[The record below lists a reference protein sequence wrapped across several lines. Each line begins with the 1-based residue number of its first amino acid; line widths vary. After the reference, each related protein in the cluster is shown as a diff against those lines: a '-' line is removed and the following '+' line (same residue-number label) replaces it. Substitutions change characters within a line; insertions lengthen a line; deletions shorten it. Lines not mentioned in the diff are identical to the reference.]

1 MRSIRPLTTH
11 FLFLLILVLTAC
23 QQEPSPP
30 LSPDEA
36 LASFELAPGI
46 KVELVAAEP
55 MVQDP
60 VAITFD
66 EAGRMWVVEMLGFM
80 PDIDGT
86 GEEDPVGRV
95 SVLMDLDE
103 DGQMDS
109 SVVFL
114 DSLVLPRAVAVVE
127 GGALIA
133 ENIPLWYVEDTDGDL
148 KADTKTLIDP
158 EYGGRGLPEHSANG
172 LWRGMDNWYYNA
184 KSKYRYRMVD
194 GEWIQDETE
203 FRGQWGICHDNAG
216 RLHYNYNWSQLHGD
230 LVPPN
235 YLDRNPHHSPTSGI
249 DHGLTLDRRI
259 YPIRSNTAVNRGYV
273 PGTLDEEERLIEFAS
288 ACAPF
293 IYRGHALPD
302 EFQGNA
308 FVCEPTG
315 NLIKR
320 NIVRENGYMLS
331 AQAAY
336 ADFEVLASTDERF
349 RPISL
354 ASGPDGALYVVDMY
368 RGIIQHGP
376 YMTDYLREV
385 TLNRKL
391 DKPIN
396 MGRIWRIVSED
407 QAVPPATTLADASP
421 EVLVEHLAHPNGWHR
436 DMAQRLLVEQK
447 NKSIIPQLEALVRN
461 SDNPLGRLHA
471 LWTLSGLENE
481 DPAVYFEAL
490 KAPDPHVQ
498 ATAIRL
504 LEKLAGQQPDI
515 ISRLSTVLIPDWKE
529 APALVQLQI
538 ALTAKHFEEAAAIDL
553 LKEMALQMSSSP
565 VMRDAILSSLEN
577 REYALLQAIYP
588 ELKTEDPKQAIFL
601 EALATAITN
610 KGIGREIA
618 GLLNLLTK
626 PEQEPQL
633 GWRQSALLAGMAN
646 YSRTDSVK
654 ISLPRQPFIY
664 EAMEAYDKVAQ
675 SRLNT
680 LSQLLSWPGKPEVK
694 EEDANAQP
702 LAEVDRKQFALGR
715 QQYLNVCSGCHGPD
729 GGGIKR
735 FAPPLRE
742 SEWVLGDE
750 KRLSLILLHGM
761 EGPVEVNGK
770 SYNTPDILP
779 VMPSFSTMD
788 NVDLAAIMTYIRREW
803 GHTADPV
810 NAGTVGGIRYRSQG
824 KITPWR
830 VEELMKESSEEVI
843 D

>member
-1 MRSIRPLTTH
+1 MIQPTICSLLFSII
-11 FLFLLILVLTAC
+11 LLC
-23 QQEPSPP
+23 GCKQEPSPP
-30 LSPDEA
+30 LNPEEA
-36 LASFELAPGI
+36 MASFHLAPGLKI
-46 KVELVAAEP
+46 QLVAAEP
-55 MVQDP
+55 LVQDP

-66 EAGRMWVVEMLGFM
+66 EAGRLWVVEMLGFM

-86 GEEDPVGRV
+86 GEEEPVGRI
-95 SVLMDLDE
+95 SVLSDTDGDGRMDE
-103 DGQMDS
+103 S
-109 SVVFL
+109 TVFL
-114 DSLVLPRAVAVVE
+114 DSLVLPRAIAVVE
-127 GGALIA
+127 GGALVA

-148 KADTKTLIDP
+148 KADSKTLIDP

-184 KSKYRYRMVD
+184 KSKYRYRREQ
-194 GEWIQDETE
+194 GEWIRDETE

-235 YLDRNPHHSPTSGI
+235 YLNRNPHHSPTSGI

-293 IYRGHALPD
+293 IYRGHALP
-302 EFQGNA
+302 EAFQGNA

-320 NIVRENGYMLS
+320 NIIRENGFLLS
-331 AQAAY
+331 AESAY
-336 ADFEVLASTDERF
+336 PDFEFLASTDERF

-376 YMTDYLREV
+376 YMTPYLREV
-385 TLNRKL
+385 TLERKL

-396 MGRIWRIVSED
+396 MGRIWRIVSEEK
-407 QAVPPATTLADASP
+407 AVPTVENLANAAP
-421 EVLVEHLAHPNGWHR
+421 EKLVEFLSHPNGWHR
-436 DMAQRLLVEQK
+436 DMAQRLLVERKDQ
-447 NKSIIPQLEALVRN
+447 SALPQLKELVRN
-461 SDNPLGRLHA
+461 GESQLGRLHA
-471 LWTLSGLENE
+471 LWTLAGLENR
-481 DPAVYFEAL
+481 DPEIYFEAL
-490 KAPDPHVQ
+490 NIAEPQLQ
-498 ATAIRL
+498 AAAIRL
-504 LEKLAGQQPDI
+504 LEDLSGQQADI
-515 ISRLSTVLIPDWKE
+515 LARLREALIARWPKA
-529 APALVQLQI
+529 APEVQLQT
-538 ALTAKHFEEAAAIDL
+538 ALTAARFEQEQAIEL
-553 LKEMALQMSSSP
+553 LKAMALSWNSSP

-577 REYALLQAIYP
+577 REYALLQAILP
-588 ELKTEDPKQAIFL
+588 EMKGKNDNQAIFL

-610 KGIGREIA
+610 QGTPQNIA
-618 GLLNLLTK
+618 DLLATLYPVQDSLD
-626 PEQEPQL
+626 
-633 GWRQSALLAGMAN
+633 WRGNALLAGMAN
-646 YSRTDSVK
+646 HSRNDS
-654 ISLPRQPFIY
+654 IRIRLAEEPAIFTSYDQQ
-664 EAMEAYDKVAQ
+664 DKVIQ
-675 SRLNT
+675 SRLHT
-680 LSQLLSWPGKPEVK
+680 LSQLLDWPGKPAPKV
-694 EEDANAQP
+694 EDENAQP
-702 LAEVDRKQFALGR
+702 LAEVDRKQLALGR
-715 QQYLNVCSGCHGPD
+715 QQFLNVCSGCHGTD
-729 GGGIKR
+729 GGGIRR

-770 SYNTPDILP
+770 AYDAPEILP

-810 NAGTVGGIRYRSQG
+810 SAGTVGGIRYRSQG
-824 KITPWR
+824 KVTPWKA
-830 VEELMKESSEEVI
+830 EELLEVSVEDVI

>member
-1 MRSIRPLTTH
+1 MRSIR
-11 FLFLLILVLTAC
+11 LFSICILVSSCCLLAGC
-23 QQEPSPP
+23 RQEPSPP
-30 LSPDEA
+30 LSPEEA
-36 LASFELAPGI
+36 LASFKLAPGL
-46 KVELVAAEP
+46 KAELVAAEP
-55 MVQDP
+55 LVQDP
-60 VAITFD
+60 VTITFD
-66 EAGRMWVVEMLGFM
+66 EAGRLWVVEMLGFM

-95 SVLMDLDE
+95 SVLMDTDA

-114 DSLVLPRAVAVVE
+114 DSLVLPRAVVVVE

-133 ENIPLWYVEDTDGDL
+133 ENIPLWFVEDTDGDL
-148 KADTKTLIDP
+148 RADTKTLIDP

-184 KSKYRYRMVD
+184 KSKYRYRRVN
-194 GEWIQDETE
+194 GEWVQEETE

-235 YLDRNPHHSPTSGI
+235 YLSRNPHHAPTSGI

-273 PGTLDEEERLIEFAS
+273 PGTLDEQERLIEFAS

-293 IYRGHALPD
+293 IYRGNALS
-302 EFQGNA
+302 EAFQGNA

-320 NIVRENGYMLS
+320 NIVHENGFMLS
-331 AQAAY
+331 ATGAY

-376 YMTDYLREV
+376 YMTPYLREV
-385 TLNRKL
+385 TLNRQL

-396 MGRIWRIVSED
+396 MGRIWRIVPEEGKLPD
-407 QAVPPATTLADASP
+407 ATDLADAS
-421 EVLVEHLAHPNGWHR
+421 VETLIKTLSHPNGWHR
-436 DMAQRLLVEQK
+436 DMAQRLLVESKDQDV
-447 NKSIIPQLEALVRN
+447 IPALKEVVEQGAN
-461 SDNPLGRLHA
+461 ALGRLHA
-471 LWTLSGLENE
+471 LWTLSGLNNE
-481 DPAVYFEAL
+481 DPEIYFTAL
-490 KAPDPHVQ
+490 ADSDPQVQ
-498 ATAIRL
+498 AAAIRL
-504 LEKLAGQQPDI
+504 LEGLAAQQADI
-515 ISRLSTVLIPDWKE
+515 MPRLSAALIPNWE
-529 APALVQLQI
+529 SAPAVVQLQT
-538 ALTAKHFEEAAAIDL
+538 ALTAEHFAPEQSIPL
-553 LKEMALQMSSSP
+553 LKDMALAKSSSP
-565 VMRDAILSSLEN
+565 VMRDAILSSLTDQ
-577 REYALLQAIYP
+577 EYALLQALLP
-588 ELKTEDPKQAIFL
+588 ELNAEDPNQAIFL
-601 EALATAITN
+601 EALATAIAN
-610 KGIGREIA
+610 KANAQELAGVLALLHHEDPALDWRESAMLA
-618 GLLNLLTK
+618 GL
-626 PEQEPQL
+626 
-633 GWRQSALLAGMAN
+633 AN
-646 YSRTDSVK
+646 YSIDDSSK
-654 ISLPRQPFIY
+654 IVLPREPAIFAAAEQ
-664 EAMEAYDKVAQ
+664 YDKVVQ

-680 LSQLLSWPGKPEVK
+680 LGGLLDWPGKPAVVNN
-694 EEDANAQP
+694 ATAAQP

-715 QQYLNVCSGCHGPD
+715 QQFLNVCSGCHGPD
-729 GGGIKR
+729 GGGIRR

-761 EGPVEVNGK
+761 EGPLEVNGK
-770 SYNTPDILP
+770 SYDAPEILP

-788 NVDLAAIMTYIRREW
+788 NGDLAAIMTYIRREW

-810 NAGTVGGIRYRSQG
+810 SAGTVGGIRYRSQG
-824 KITPWR
+824 KVTPWKA
-830 VEELMKESSEEVI
+830 EELMEVSVDDVI

>member
-1 MRSIRPLTTH
+1 MRSIK
-11 FLFLLILVLTAC
+11 LFSICILLISCCLLAGC
-23 QQEPSPP
+23 RQEPSPP
-30 LSPDEA
+30 LSPEEA
-36 LASFELAPGI
+36 LASFKLAPGL
-46 KVELVAAEP
+46 KAELVAAEP
-55 MVQDP
+55 LVQDP
-60 VAITFD
+60 VTITFD
-66 EAGRMWVVEMLGFM
+66 EAGRLWVVEMLGFM

-95 SVLMDLDE
+95 SVLMDTDA

-109 SVVFL
+109 SVIFM

-133 ENIPLWYVEDTDGDL
+133 ENIPLWFVEDTDGDL
-148 KADTKTLIDP
+148 RADTKTLIDP

-184 KSKYRYRMVD
+184 KSKYRYRRVN
-194 GEWIQDETE
+194 GEWVQEETE

-235 YLDRNPHHSPTSGI
+235 YLSRNPHHAPTSGI

-273 PGTLDEEERLIEFAS
+273 PGTLDEQERLIEFAS

-293 IYRGHALPD
+293 IYRGNALS
-302 EFQGNA
+302 EAFQGNA

-320 NIVRENGYMLS
+320 NIVHENGFMLS
-331 AQAAY
+331 AAGAY

-376 YMTDYLREV
+376 YMTPYLREV
-385 TLNRKL
+385 TLNRQL

-396 MGRIWRIVSED
+396 MGRIWRIVPEEGKLPD
-407 QAVPPATTLADASP
+407 ATDLTGASVETLIETLS
-421 EVLVEHLAHPNGWHR
+421 HPNGWHR
-436 DMAQRLLVEQK
+436 DMAQRLLVERKDQDV
-447 NKSIIPQLEALVRN
+447 IPALKEVVKQGAN
-461 SDNPLGRLHA
+461 ALGRLHA
-471 LWTLSGLENE
+471 LWTLSGLNNE
-481 DPAVYFEAL
+481 DPEIYFTAL
-490 KAPDPHVQ
+490 ADSDPQVQ
-498 ATAIRL
+498 AAAIRL
-504 LEKLAGQQPDI
+504 LEGLAAQQADI
-515 ISRLSTVLIPDWKE
+515 MPRLSVALIPNWE
-529 APALVQLQI
+529 SAPAVVQLQT
-538 ALTAKHFEEAAAIDL
+538 ALTAEHFSPEQSIPL
-553 LKEMALQMSSSP
+553 LKDMALAKSSSP
-565 VMRDAILSSLEN
+565 VMRDAILSSLTGQ
-577 REYALLQAIYP
+577 EYALLQALLP
-588 ELKTEDPKQAIFL
+588 ELNAEDPNQAIFL
-601 EALATAITN
+601 EALATAIAN
-610 KGIGREIA
+610 KADAQELAGVLALLHHEDPALDWRESAMLA
-618 GLLNLLTK
+618 GL
-626 PEQEPQL
+626 
-633 GWRQSALLAGMAN
+633 AN
-646 YSRTDSVK
+646 YSIDDSSK
-654 ISLPRQPFIY
+654 IVLPGEPAIFAAAEQ
-664 EAMEAYDKVAQ
+664 YDKVVQ

-680 LSQLLSWPGKPEVK
+680 LGGLLDWPGKPVVVN
-694 EEDANAQP
+694 DATAAQP
-702 LAEVDRKQFALGR
+702 LSEVDRKQFALGR
-715 QQYLNVCSGCHGPD
+715 QQFLNVCSGCHGPD
-729 GGGIKR
+729 GGGIRR

-761 EGPVEVNGK
+761 EGPLEVNGK
-770 SYNTPDILP
+770 SYDAPEILP

-788 NVDLAAIMTYIRREW
+788 NGNLAAIMTYIRREW

-810 NAGTVGGIRYRSQG
+810 SAGTVGGIRYRSQG
-824 KITPWR
+824 KVTPWKA
-830 VEELMKESSEEVI
+830 EELMEVSVDDVI

>member
-1 MRSIRPLTTH
+1 MRSIR
-11 FLFLLILVLTAC
+11 LFSICILVSSCCLLAGC
-23 QQEPSPP
+23 RQEPSPP
-30 LSPDEA
+30 LSPEEA
-36 LASFELAPGI
+36 LASFKLAPGL
-46 KVELVAAEP
+46 KAELVAAEP
-55 MVQDP
+55 LVQDP
-60 VAITFD
+60 VTITFD
-66 EAGRMWVVEMLGFM
+66 EAGRLWVVEMLGFM

-95 SVLMDLDE
+95 SVLMDTDA

-114 DSLVLPRAVAVVE
+114 DSLVLPRAVGVVE

-133 ENIPLWYVEDTDGDL
+133 ENIPLWFVEDTDGDL
-148 KADTKTLIDP
+148 RADTKTLIDP

-184 KSKYRYRMVD
+184 KSKYRYRRVN
-194 GEWIQDETE
+194 GEWVQEETE

-235 YLDRNPHHSPTSGI
+235 YLSRNPHHAPTSGI

-273 PGTLDEEERLIEFAS
+273 PGTLDEQERLIEFAS

-293 IYRGHALPD
+293 IYRGNALS
-302 EFQGNA
+302 EAFQGNA

-320 NIVRENGYMLS
+320 NIVHENGFMLS
-331 AQAAY
+331 ATGAY

-376 YMTDYLREV
+376 YMTPYLREV
-385 TLNRKL
+385 TLNRQL

-396 MGRIWRIVSED
+396 MGRIWRIVPEEGKLPD
-407 QAVPPATTLADASP
+407 ATDLADAS
-421 EVLVEHLAHPNGWHR
+421 VETLIKTLSHPNGWHR
-436 DMAQRLLVEQK
+436 DMAQRLLVESKDQDV
-447 NKSIIPQLEALVRN
+447 IPGAN
-461 SDNPLGRLHA
+461 ALGRLHA
-471 LWTLSGLENE
+471 LWTLSGLNNE
-481 DPAVYFEAL
+481 DPEIYFTAL
-490 KAPDPHVQ
+490 ADSDPQVQ
-498 ATAIRL
+498 AAAIRL
-504 LEKLAGQQPDI
+504 LEGLAAQQADI
-515 ISRLSTVLIPDWKE
+515 MPRLSAALIPNWE
-529 APALVQLQI
+529 SAPAVVQLQT
-538 ALTAKHFEEAAAIDL
+538 ALTAEHFAPEQSIPL
-553 LKEMALQMSSSP
+553 LKDMALAKSSSP
-565 VMRDAILSSLEN
+565 VMRDAILSSLTDQ
-577 REYALLQAIYP
+577 EYALLQALLP
-588 ELKTEDPKQAIFL
+588 ELNAEDPNQAIFL
-601 EALATAITN
+601 EALATAIAN
-610 KGIGREIA
+610 KADAQELAGVLALLHHENPALDWRESAMLA
-618 GLLNLLTK
+618 GL
-626 PEQEPQL
+626 
-633 GWRQSALLAGMAN
+633 AN
-646 YSRTDSVK
+646 YSIDDSSK
-654 ISLPRQPFIY
+654 IVLPSEPAIFAAAEQ
-664 EAMEAYDKVAQ
+664 YDKVVQ

-680 LSQLLSWPGKPEVK
+680 LGGLLDWPGKPAVVNN
-694 EEDANAQP
+694 ATAAQP

-715 QQYLNVCSGCHGPD
+715 QQFLNVCSGCHGPD
-729 GGGIKR
+729 GGGIRR

-761 EGPVEVNGK
+761 EGPLEVNGK
-770 SYNTPDILP
+770 SYDAPEILP

-788 NVDLAAIMTYIRREW
+788 NGDLAAIMTYIRREW

-810 NAGTVGGIRYRSQG
+810 SAGTVGGIRYRSQG
-824 KITPWR
+824 KVTPWKA
-830 VEELMKESSEEVI
+830 EELMEVSVDDVI

>member
-1 MRSIRPLTTH
+1 M
-11 FLFLLILVLTAC
+11 
-23 QQEPSPP
+23 
-30 LSPDEA
+30 
-36 LASFELAPGI
+36 ASFQLAPGL
-46 KVELVAAEP
+46 KAELVAAEP
-55 MVQDP
+55 LVQDP
-60 VAITFD
+60 VSITFD
-66 EAGRMWVVEMLGFM
+66 ESGRMWVVEMLGFM

-95 SVLMDLDE
+95 SVLMDTNK
-103 DGQMDS
+103 DGRMDS
-109 SVVFL
+109 SIVFL
-114 DSLVLPRAVAVVE
+114 DSLILPRAIAVVE

-148 KADTKTLIDP
+148 RADTKTLIDP

-184 KSKYRYRMVD
+184 KSSYRYRRVN
-194 GEWIQDETE
+194 GEWIKEETE

-235 YLDRNPHHSPTSGI
+235 YLNRNPHHTATSGI

-273 PGTLDEEERLIEFAS
+273 PGTLDEQDQLIEFAS

-293 IYRGHALPD
+293 IYRGHALPE

-331 AQAAY
+331 AHAAY
-336 ADFEVLASTDERF
+336 ADFEVMACTDERF

-385 TLNRKL
+385 TLARKL

-396 MGRIWRIVSED
+396 MGRIWRIVPED
-407 QAVPPATTLADASP
+407 GELPKVTTLDGAPS
-421 EVLVEHLAHPNGWHR
+421 ETLIGYLSHTNGWHR
-436 DMAQRLLVEQK
+436 DMAQRLLVESKDQSLTPK
-447 NKSIIPQLEALVRN
+447 LEEIIRSGE
-461 SDNPLGRLHA
+461 SPLGRLHA
-471 LWTLSGLENE
+471 LWTLSGLNHQE
-481 DPAVYFEAL
+481 PSIYFAAL
-490 KAPDPHVQ
+490 NDPDPQVQ
-498 ATAIRL
+498 AAAIRL
-504 LEKLAGQQPDI
+504 LEDLSSEQPEI
-515 ISRLSTVLIPDWKE
+515 KAELSSRLLSGWKT
-529 APALVQLQI
+529 APPVVQLQI
-538 ALTAKHFEEAAAIDL
+538 ALTAGRFPSDRALEMLRA
-553 LKEMALQMSSSP
+553 MALQFNSSP
-565 VMRDAILSSLEN
+565 VMRDAIISSLKD
-577 REYALLQAIYP
+577 REYDLLSALLPDLEQ
-588 ELKTEDPKQAIFL
+588 EDLNQAIFL
-601 EALATAITN
+601 EALATAATN
-610 KGIGREIA
+610 KGDAGEIA
-618 GLLNLLTK
+618 GLLDLIS
-626 PEQEPQL
+626 QL
-633 GWRQSALLAGMAN
+633 GTELDWKANAILAGMAN
-646 YSRTDSVK
+646 HSVEDSLK
-654 ISLPRQPFIY
+654 IMLAREPIIY
-664 EAMEAYDKVAQ
+664 AQIDQYDNMVQ
-675 SRLNT
+675 SRL
-680 LSQLLSWPGKPEVK
+680 LALYPLLNWPGKPAVRS
-694 EEDANAQP
+694 EDPAAQP

-715 QQYLNVCSGCHGPD
+715 QQFLNVCSGCHGTD
-729 GGGIKR
+729 GGGIRR

-761 EGPVEVNGK
+761 EGPVQVNGK
-770 SYNTPDILP
+770 AYDTPEILP

-810 NAGTVGGIRYRSQG
+810 DAGTVGGIRYRSQG
-824 KITPWR
+824 KVTPWR
-830 VEELMKESSEEVI
+830 VEELMEISSEDAI